1 MKKNLVLILALIII
15 AVLAVMGY
23 QRVSQKSATTTEEET
38 EEESAWKEEAGDYNI
53 AVVFK
58 PYQYGQKKECK
69 GIWHEGMT
77 AYEATLECGKAANL
91 NIKTIYDPK
100 IHKANL
106 IDEVMGIKNGE
117 HNSYWL
123 YYVNGKFITNKQTAL
138 LEERK
143 SEPMPE
149 KFYLRPDDR
158 VEWRFEEWVTLEE
171 EHKTEE
177 KTQ

>member
-1 MKKNLVLILALIII
+1 MKKNLGLILALVII
-15 AVLAVMGY
+15 ATLAVIGY
-23 QRVSQKSATTTEEET
+23 QRVSQKSVTT
-38 EEESAWKEEAGDYNI
+38 EESAWKEEVGDYNLT
-53 AVVFK
+53 VVFK

-69 GIWHEGMT
+69 GIWREGMT
-77 AYEATLECGKAANL
+77 AYDAALECGKAANL
-91 NIKTIYDPK
+91 NIKTIYDPEV
-100 IHKANL
+100 HKASL
-106 IDEVMGIKNGE
+106 IDEIMGIKNGE

-123 YYVNGKFITNKQTAL
+123 YYVNGKFITDKQTAL

-149 KFYLRPDDR
+149 RFYLRPDDL

-171 EHKTEE
+171 QKTQE